1 MQRDLRA
8 IVLERLAR
16 WRVLGQHHSPSGAL
30 LIGHLSQLGST
41 VWLHKLFPAIER
53 DQADEVSSAIVAY
66 SGSQIA
72 EFHRYFNGINLFSS
86 NFYLLGR
93 RTSFIRSPEYV
104 LPWDIVDS
112 NQESKSKVRGG
123 EILIG
128 GSDALDDGI
137 DLVEHVSGGIVAV
150 ARQDWGQV
158 LFRWQSLEQCLIG
171 EIDRLSSMFDETGAP
186 LSDDLLPR
194 YDLVMR
200 TSGH

>member
-8 IVLERLAR
+8 SVVERLAR
-16 WRVLGQHHSPSGAL
+16 WRFLGQNHSPSGAL
-30 LIGHLSQLGST
+30 LIGHLSQLGSE

-53 DQADEVSSAIVAY
+53 NQAEEVSSAIVAY

-72 EFHRYFNGINLFSS
+72 QFHRYFNGINLFSS
-86 NFYLLGR
+86 NFFLLGR

-112 NQESKSKVRGG
+112 NQESKNRVRDG

-137 DLVEHVSGGIVAV
+137 DFIEHVSGGIVAV

-171 EIDRLSSMFDETGAP
+171 EIDRLSSMFDESGLP

-194 YDLVMR
+194 YDFVMR
-200 TSGH
+200 ASGH